1 MRSQQLAAGDIAAV
15 IGNNEADGE
24 HLAGYNGIWSLT
36 HAAEPVSP
44 FVPTYAGMNLEHI
57 FDGAVDER
65 DRFEPRN
72 EPMSLAVDGDSV
84 VLHQA
89 PTAGY
94 GLESWTRFRLAPPDY
109 VEFEFRCVPRRE
121 VFSFDYI
128 GLFWASYIN
137 APEDK
142 SLYFLGGRGDHGW
155 QQLCSEAHNHGST
168 VCRRGHRRGLEVAPG
183 HPEWLY
189 TGLSRLV
196 YDEPF
201 YYGRY
206 RDMTLLFMFD
216 ADERFR
222 MSHSPSGGGRD
233 DRLNTT
239 RPAWD
244 FQFIIPEFDVGA
256 EYGFSTRMVNR
267 PRMSREEVMSE
278 YERFKQGDSL

>member
-1 MRSQQLAAGDIAAV
+1 MHSHQLTAGDVAAK
-15 IGNNEADGE
+15 IGNNEGNGE
-24 HLAGYNGIWSLT
+24 HLAGFNGIWSLT
-36 HAAEPVSP
+36 HEAEPVSP
-44 FVPTYAGMNLEHI
+44 FAPTYAGMNLEHI
-57 FDGAVDER
+57 FDGAVDKR
-65 DRFEPRN
+65 DRFEPRS

-94 GLESWTRFRLAPPDY
+94 GLKSWTRFRVAPPDY
-109 VEFEFRCVPRRE
+109 VEFDFRCVPRRK
-121 VFSFDYI
+121 VFTYCYI

-142 SLYFLGGRGDHGW
+142 SLYFLGGGGDRPSW

-168 VCRRGHRRGLEVAPG
+168 VCRSGYRHGLKVAPE

-201 YYGRY
+201 YYGCY

-222 MSHSPSGGGRD
+222 MSHSPSGGGYD
-233 DRLNTT
+233 DILNTT

-244 FQFIIPEFDVGA
+244 FQFIIPEFDVDT
-256 EYGFSTRMVNR
+256 EYGFSGRIVYR
-267 PRMSREEVMSE
+267 PRMSREEVMGE
-278 YERFKQGDSL
+278 YERFKRD